1 MRIIENIAEMRRIS
15 DAWRAEGERIAF
27 VPTMGFLHEG
37 HLSLLR
43 TARELGTRS
52 VISIFVNPTQFA
64 PTEDFASYPRNL
76 RKDLD
81 LCAQTGIDAAFV
93 PTAEQM
99 YPEGFQTYV
108 EVTRVTQ
115 NLCGQSRPIFFRG
128 VATVVTKLFNA
139 VKPHSAIFGQK
150 DFQQLVTLKRMV
162 KDLNMDVE
170 IVGHPIIREKD
181 GLAMSSRN
189 TYLKPDERPVALRL
203 SRSLQLA
210 RELVESGQR
219 NAAAILAAVSDSI
232 TAGGGATIDYAR
244 LCDPET
250 IEDVQDV
257 SGPTLLALAVWVG
270 KTRLIDNCVLEG

>member
-27 VPTMGFLHEG
+27 VPTMGYLHEG

-43 TARELGTRS
+43 AARELGTRS

-64 PTEDFASYPRNL
+64 PTEDFASYPRDL

-93 PTAEQM
+93 PAAEEM

-139 VKPHSAIFGQK
+139 VKPHAALFGQK
-150 DFQQLVTLKRMV
+150 DFQQLVTIKRMV

-189 TYLKPDERPVALRL
+189 TYLKADERPVALRL
-203 SRSLQLA
+203 SRSLGVA
-210 RELVESGQR
+210 RELVEAGGK
-219 NAAAILAAVSDSI
+219 NAGAILAAVTECS
-232 TAGGGATIDYAR
+232 
-244 LCDPET
+244 
-250 IEDVQDV
+250 
-257 SGPTLLALAVWVG
+257 
-270 KTRLIDNCVLEG
+270 